1 VVVIMTAKLTVYRRD
16 YCGFCVRLERALRH
30 AEVPYDRRDIYQ
42 DPAAA
47 AFVRS
52 VNKGDETVPTVVIG
66 DDDVRTNPD
75 PAELLRDLGIASK
88 SSLWDRLT
96 GHRGDDEHA

>member
-1 VVVIMTAKLTVYRRD
+1 MTARLTVYRRD
-16 YCGFCVRLERALRH
+16 HCGYCTQLERALRK
-30 AEVPYDRRDIYQ
+30 AEVPYDRRDIHH

-47 AFVRS
+47 EFVRS
-52 VNKGDETVPTVVIG
+52 VNNGDETVPTVVIG

-75 PAELLRDLGIASK
+75 PAQLLRDLGFAPK

-96 GHRGDDEHA
+96 GHHGDEEHA